1 MRSSRDVEFGLDLPI
16 LRVKLLF
23 LFVIF
28 WENLM
33 KLVKVFFFF
42 VFLLTA
48 SVGITFGTTHTI
60 AFGGASFTP
69 NTLNVSTGDTVVWTG
84 AWAFHAIQSTTIPNG
99 ANAFGPT
106 NANTT
111 SLTYIVSIA
120 GTYNYQCNIHVG
132 MGMTGSFTATAPAV
146 KGITLS
152 TTTVDFGSKR
162 VGGTM
167 NKTMTVTSKGPDA
180 ALTIS
185 SSPLSVGTMYTN
197 SPTTLNRS
205 LTVNSTETE
214 TITFVPT
221 ARGVFFD
228 TLTINSDATVTA
240 DKIKKVFISGT
251 GINAV
256 FSGPTSLSF
265 DKVRV
270 GNSKQLTYTISN
282 TGDDTLFLSSPLLSV
297 NGFSIVSGAAQN
309 ILPGSTGSVTI
320 KFSPTVKQNYSGS
333 FTFTAQNNVSVPT
346 IPIGGTGTAP
356 IISFAPV
363 SNYDMGIAFVGGTL
377 TGSLQVNNTG
387 DDTLHVSN
395 VTIPTSQQ
403 GAKFTLTSPTTFTLL
418 PGASTTIGFT
428 YTSSTESTDNASMV
442 ITSDDPAALTNQI
455 SLIAR
460 SGLPK
465 MSINTKDTI
474 DFGNIRLGSS
484 GNAFLT
490 ITNLGTYDLT
500 FHIGN
505 FSPDVFSLGS
515 APGTVPAQ
523 GNVQATF
530 VFTPTIEGITTG
542 MAIVTSNDS
551 KNNND
556 TIYFKGT
563 AIKSSLDFPAS
574 VDFHEV
580 NINKTR
586 DTALHLKNLGSGSA
600 KIFRYKL
607 SDPNNGFIL
616 LDTVAH
622 TLTAKDSV
630 SIKVRFAPSIEQVYA
645 ATLSIVTDEGTAST
659 RQITLAGRGI
669 NSKLSTS
676 SSVLDFG
683 QLDTGTT
690 VMKTFTITNNG
701 SATATITSIKPTGD
715 PSFTLGTITFP
726 ITINAGGSKD
736 ISVSFTP
743 KTAGTFD
750 GVATITVTEGS
761 PISVALHGKG
771 KITITGSVKGNSD
784 NGLKMQIYPNPNSG
798 KATIGITCLK
808 PIDITLGL
816 FDGTGK
822 FIQGY
827 EQTSFGAGEYSL
839 PLGAESLASG
849 TYYLR
854 AISEGSL
861 ALEVKVVVVR

>member
-1 MRSSRDVEFGLDLPI
+1 
-16 LRVKLLF
+16 
-23 LFVIF
+23 
-28 WENLM
+28 M
-33 KLVKVFFFF
+33 KLVKAFFFF
-42 VFLLTA
+42 VLLFIA
-48 SVGITFGTTHTI
+48 SASITFGTTYTI
-60 AFGGASFTP
+60 TVSGLSYSP
-69 NTLNVSTGDTVVWTG
+69 NTLSVSTGDTVVWS
-84 AWAFHAIQSTTIPNG
+84 AVFSNHPLQSTSVPAT
-99 ANAFGPT
+99 AQAFGPI
-106 NANTT
+106 NTGT
-111 SLTYIVSIA
+111 TFSYVVVVA
-120 GTYNYQCNIHVG
+120 GTYNYQCNVHG
-132 MGMTGSFTATAPAV
+132 SMGMTGTFTATAPSV
-146 KGITLS
+146 KGVTLS
-152 TTTVDFGSKR
+152 TTAVDFGSKR

-197 SPTTLNRS
+197 SPTTQNRS
-205 LTVNSTETE
+205 LTVNSIETE
-214 TITFVPT
+214 TITFTPT
-221 ARGVFFD
+221 ARGVFYD
-228 TLTINSDATVTA
+228 TLTINSDATVVA
-240 DKIKKVFISGT
+240 DRIKKVFISGT
-251 GINAV
+251 GISAI

-282 TGDDTLFLSSPLLSV
+282 TGDDTLFLSSPALAV
-297 NGFSIVSGAAQN
+297 NGFSVVSGAAQN

-377 TGSLQVNNTG
+377 TGSLQVTNSG

-395 VTIPTSQQ
+395 VTIPTTQQ

-418 PGASTTIGFT
+418 PGGNTNIGFT
-428 YTSSTESTDNASMV
+428 YTSSTESTDNASIV
-442 ITSDDPAALTNQI
+442 ISCDDPASLSNQI
-455 SLIAR
+455 SLLAR

-474 DFGNIRLGSS
+474 DFGSVRLGSTA
-484 GNAFLT
+484 NALLT

-530 VFTPTIEGITTG
+530 VFTPATEGVTTG

-556 TIYFKGT
+556 TIYFKGV
-563 AIKSSLDFPAS
+563 AVKSALDFPSS

-586 DTALHLKNLGSGSA
+586 DTTLHLKNFGTGSA

-616 LDTVAH
+616 LDTAAH
-622 TLTAKDSV
+622 TLSAKDSV
-630 SIKVRFAPSIEQVYA
+630 SIKIRFAPSLEQGYA
-645 ATLSIVTDEGTAST
+645 ATLSITTDDGAAPT

-676 SSVLDFG
+676 PSALDFG
-683 QLDTGTT
+683 QLDTGTAVT
-690 VMKTFTITNNG
+690 KIFTITNNG
-701 SATATITSIKPTGD
+701 TASTTITAIKATGD
-715 PSFTLGTITFP
+715 PSFILGAVTLPLQIG
-726 ITINAGGSKD
+726 AAASKD
-736 ISVSFTP
+736 ISVSFSP

-750 GVATITVTEGS
+750 GVVTITATEGS

-771 KITITGSVKGNSD
+771 KITITGSVKENSD
-784 NGLKMQIYPNPNSG
+784 IGLKMHIYPNPSSG
-798 KATIGITCLK
+798 KATIGITCVK
-808 PIDITLGL
+808 PTNIKLGL
-816 FDGTGK
+816 YDATGK
-822 FIQGY
+822 FIQNY
-827 EQTSFGAGEYSL
+827 EQTSFGAGDYSL
-839 PLGAESLASG
+839 PLRAESLASG
-849 TYYLR
+849 EYYLR
-854 AISEGSL
+854 AISEGSIT
-861 ALEVKVVVVR
+861 LEVKVVVVR